1 VSDWSRL
8 NPHIRYVAHREHSTP
23 HTALATMKD
32 YDLILD
38 CTDHPSS
45 RYLISDSAVLSGKI
59 LISGSALR
67 TEGQLMVLNNP
78 PNGSQDRPRGPC
90 YRCVFPRPPPADTVI
105 SCGDGGILGP
115 VVGVI
120 GVLMALKAIQL
131 LTAGAKRGYE
141 NETQPLDD
149 QPTMLLFS
157 AYTNPPFRQIRLCG
171 KRKNCVACSSS
182 PKISADSLTSGSL
195 DYKVLCGMKT
205 PVQTLNPDERI
216 EAKEL
221 HKILNGDQKS
231 RILLDVR
238 DRTQFSICNLP
249 GTINIPFSDIQAMS
263 KVTTKEKSKSL
274 ALLEEIDPDTPIYT
288 VCRFGNDSQLA
299 VRKLK
304 ELGLDNG
311 GERWIGDV
319 RGGYRAW
326 KRQVDPHWPEY

>member
-1 VSDWSRL
+1 
-8 NPHIRYVAHREHSTP
+8 
-23 HTALATMKD
+23 MKE

-38 CTDHPSS
+38 CTDHPAS
-45 RYLISDSAVLSGKI
+45 RYLISDSAVLSGKV
-59 LISGSALR
+59 LVSGSASR

-78 PNGSQDRPRGPC
+78 PDGSEDHQGGPC

-131 LTAGAKRGYE
+131 LTAGAKHGYE
-141 NETQPLDD
+141 NEIQPMDN

-157 AYTNPPFRQIRLCG
+157 AYTNPLFRQIRLCG
-171 KRKNCVACSSS
+171 KRKNCVACSDC
-182 PKISADSLTSGSL
+182 PTIRAESLTSGSL
-195 DYKVLCGMKT
+195 DYGVLCGTKT
-205 PVQTLNPDERI
+205 PVQILNPDERV

-221 HKILNGDQKS
+221 HEIHLKNRKPHV
-231 RILLDVR
+231 LLDVR

-249 GTINIPFSDIQAMS
+249 GTLNIPFPDILAMS
-263 KVTTKEKSKSL
+263 KGTTEQKSKAL
-274 ALLEEIDPDTPIYT
+274 ALLEDIDPDTPVYT

-304 ELGLDNG
+304 ELGLDNEG
-311 GERWIGDV
+311 ARWIGDV
-319 RGGYRAW
+319 RGGYKAW
-326 KRQVDPHWPEY
+326 KQQVDPNWPEY